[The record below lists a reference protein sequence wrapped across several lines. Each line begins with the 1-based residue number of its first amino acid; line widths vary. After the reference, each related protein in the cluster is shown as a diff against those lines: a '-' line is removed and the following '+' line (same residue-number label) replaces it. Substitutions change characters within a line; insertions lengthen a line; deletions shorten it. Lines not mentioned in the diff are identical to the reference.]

1 MDKYDEDIYE
11 NPFFTTLQSEF
22 SQLYEE
28 ATSLRCT
35 LCIPQYSVVEKKKI
49 SEEDLRDHILTTQG
63 DSGVWKTWSDKAVKI
78 EENQVKIFLG
88 QEENKVN
95 ILFEEAFY
103 NNNDESYQVLCI
115 ENFLNRPHSGSQ
127 QKEKTVQETMPRSYE
142 QCKAFLFGSHG
153 GKRLQDTLDRQLDSF
168 SKQYRNLASEK
179 FIVIV
184 EVASTQFTKAMQTV
198 LKDSSIRRRVHENKK
213 EMDMLKSAVEVYM
226 MVSIHR
232 GLFQAIQT
240 NLTGEDAEVN
250 RCARTLSDIKLDDLG
265 VRHEFMSNIRLAKK
279 ELQSINKFSTP
290 LGRLLCLK
298 RVVSNLSTPTKDMDK
313 KDASLM
319 LTTDE
324 FLPIMIYLLIKSE
337 IPNWMANL
345 RYMKE
350 FHFSRAY
357 NFDEF
362 MFYLTTVEAAIEHI
376 RSGILQKEA
385 IKSYSLKRKQVN
397 RQASGTTK
405 SVDRF
410 FSYVEGGDEAAV
422 RAMLGKPNT
431 PGEEILLQMCH
442 PLCSCNKCHT
452 LLRQNPTEKTLVTA
466 YTRDDHGYT
475 ALHIAAL
482 HGQAH
487 LVDLLVQHGAIVNA
501 SDYLGY
507 TPLHLACQKGYQN
520 IILLLIHFGADCTQA
535 DGVGNTPLHLC
546 VDSGHEDCVK
556 ALVFTDK
563 VRTKLEVNA
572 QNNRGDTPLHLASKW
587 GYESII
593 QILLDSKAR
602 TDIKNRKKQTPYN
615 IAHNVHIQ
623 RIFQEYDSTPTVLIE
638 RQKSESLVDYE
649 VVKVI
654 KPHRDLVH
662 HPPESP
668 SSPPKLFTPEVAS
681 LDQAK
686 NHRINLLFRAI
697 ENGDVPLVMFYM
709 KWDNSAP
716 ETGSLSPSPSSELCH
731 PLCQCPKCSAL
742 QQGSAPSENAL
753 NVNITDEKLFRPLH
767 KACQAQNLDLVKLF
781 INKGAQVNVHTK
793 KGITPLHLAAINK
806 STQIVLHLLKHNAK
820 VNARDNYGD
829 TPLHLACYKSCKDT
843 VDCLLMYQAKVNISN
858 SIGNT
863 PLHIAVKTGYE
874 AVVTKL
880 LAEGAYP
887 LAKNK
892 EGLTP
897 FDLTKVSRIR
907 DLLNAHITKR
917 QLSATSPEVV
927 TKRDSKG
934 SPEAP
939 DSIQSLFAAFEER
952 SRENLQTLTSSIKN
966 VDRRESLK
974 QTPVV
979 NDRSSPNLRSL
990 RHSLSI
996 QNFDLSGLRHV
1007 ESLDRSEPLH
1017 IYRLVMN
1024 VNSKNSENRI
1034 EATSENS
1041 EVEDD
1046 VFSGNKIGDGQQINI
1061 ESTAIVNSIHHDK
1074 TDTAEPLLT
1083 NPDLQKSTHDQLQ
1096 GREESNTDS
1105 DTNINESSVT

>member
-22 SQLYEE
+22 SKLYEE
-28 ATSLRCT
+28 VTSLRCT
-35 LCIPQYSVVEKKKI
+35 LCIPQYSVVEKEKI
-49 SEEDLRDHILTTQG
+49 SEEDLRDHILTAQG

-115 ENFLNRPHSGSQ
+115 EHFLNRPHSGGNQ
-127 QKEKTVQETMPRSYE
+127 QTEKTVQETIPRSFE
-142 QCKAFLFGSHG
+142 QCKAFLFGNHG
-153 GKRLQDTLDRQLDSF
+153 GKRLQDTLDRQLESF
-168 SKQYRNLASEK
+168 CKQYRNLASGK

-226 MVSIHR
+226 MVSVHR

-313 KDASLM
+313 KDTSLM

-376 RSGILQKEA
+376 RSGVLQKEA
-385 IKSYSLKRKQVN
+385 IKSYSLKKNQVN
-397 RQASGTTK
+397 RQSSGTTK

-422 RAMLGKPNT
+422 RVMLGKPNT
-431 PGEEILLQMCH
+431 PGEEIILQMCH
-442 PLCSCNKCHT
+442 PLCSCNKCRT

-520 IILLLIHFGADCTQA
+520 IILLLIHFGADCTQT

-563 VRTKLEVNA
+563 VRTKLDVNA

-615 IAHNVHIQ
+615 IAQNAHIQ
-623 RIFQEYDSTPTVLIE
+623 RIFQEYELIPTVLTE
-638 RQKSESLVDYE
+638 RQKSESLEDYE

-654 KPHRDLVH
+654 KPHRNSSVN

-668 SSPPKLFTPEVAS
+668 SSPTKLFTPEVAS

-686 NHRINLLFRAI
+686 NHRISLLFRAI
-697 ENGDVPLVMFYM
+697 ENGDVQLVMFYM
-709 KWDNSAP
+709 KWNDSAP
-716 ETGSLSPSPSSELCH
+716 ETGSLSPSPSREELCH

-742 QQGSAPSENAL
+742 QQGSVPSENAL
-753 NVNITDEKLFRPLH
+753 NVNTADEKLFRPLH
-767 KACQAQNLDLVKLF
+767 KACQAQNLELVKLF
-781 INKGAQVNVHTK
+781 IDKGAQVNVHTK

-843 VDCLLMYQAKVNISN
+843 VDCLLMVKIWRIFLKIKYQMI
-858 SIGNT
+858 
-863 PLHIAVKTGYE
+863 LLLDE
-874 AVVTKL
+874 AVEL

-917 QLSATSPEVV
+917 QLSTTSPEAV

-934 SPEAP
+934 PPEAP

-952 SRENLQTLTSSIKN
+952 SRENLQTLTSSIKS

-979 NDRSSPNLRSL
+979 NDRSSPNLRFL

-1024 VNSKNSENRI
+1024 VNSNNSENRL
-1034 EATSENS
+1034 ETTSENS

-1046 VFSGNKIGDGQQINI
+1046 VFSGSEVGNDQEINV
-1061 ESTAIVNSIHHDK
+1061 ESTENVNSTCHVKIDI
-1074 TDTAEPLLT
+1074 DEPILT
-1083 NPDLQKSTHDQLQ
+1083 SPDLPRSTQLQ
-1096 GREESNTDS
+1096 ERVEGNTDS
-1105 DTNINESSVT
+1105 DTNINDSSVT